1 MHKVGKE
8 EEKDRSKK
16 KRDISYS
23 ELPCAMRYELSR
35 YNGHTEIYDTTILW
49 EIQRKGIYTTVR
61 WAQRYEMTFSVFELC
76 SLFYGYCF
84 PFKSCNGYSNWMEFS
99 WFFFFLLSLLELM
112 RNGHR
117 QLKVEVE
124 PKTHLLYFKLT
135 VIFLLTVHD
144 IYPRLIFYMTSL
156 FHDLYY
162 FYY

>member
-1 MHKVGKE
+1 MA
-8 EEKDRSKK
+8 KK
-16 KRDISYS
+16 KRKIDQRKNGISPIAS
-23 ELPCAMRYELSR
+23 CLVRCAMSSHVIMGIPRYTTRR
-35 YNGHTEIYDTTILW
+35 YYERYR
-49 EIQRKGIYTTVR
+49 ERVYTTVR

-124 PKTHLLYFKLT
+124 PITHLLYFKLT